1 MRRDLLSA
9 SLLSIAAAS
18 WAMEPGPAAP
28 VITPTIVAG
37 EQSIALDTADLAQV
51 AKARFFVS
59 ADQGKTWTL
68 AQETPV
74 DPANPK
80 PPVFAF
86 RPATDGA
93 YYIVTGTVAKNGTAE
108 AAPAAGSIPGKALLL
123 VVDSTPP
130 VVSTLDAVAEPVT
143 DPRATSALVNI
154 TWAITDAN
162 FASASLELSVD
173 GGASFTPTQAI
184 AATGSAKLTVAL
196 TKDHTAQIRIVA
208 KDAAGNQA
216 PSLAK
221 TIALPVPPDPEKA
234 LDAAVKSLPTLA
246 DVQPPPDVVKP
257 VEVVA
262 TPGEAK
268 AADGAATPAATGEK
282 PADGASAEP
291 AKAAPP
297 TPVAT
302 APTTTTRAV
311 SAPAGGAFL
320 AGAAAET
327 ELDKARDLRDGL
339 NTDEAHA
346 IYLRLQD
353 SSVAKTAAAEDV
365 VMLGAAGDHAAV
377 AGVVDGLRPE
387 LRTDTVRLQHGK
399 SLLALGRPGDA
410 EQTLVKV
417 RKGSEEAREALLN
430 LGKAAFAQGK
440 IAISTRIYEK
450 LATGDDAVAAEAKLL
465 RGK

>member
-28 VITPTIVAG
+28 VIKPTIVAG
-37 EQSIALDTADLAQV
+37 EQSIALDTADLSQV

-59 ADQGKTWTL
+59 ADQGKSWTL

-86 RPATDGA
+86 RPAADGA

-143 DPRATSALVNI
+143 DPKATSAVVNI

-184 AATGSAKLTVAL
+184 AATGSAKLTIAL
-196 TKDHTAQIRIVA
+196 TKDHTAQLRIVA

-257 VEVVA
+257 IEVA
-262 TPGEAK
+262 AAPGETK
-268 AADGAATPAATGEK
+268 TADGAATPAAAGEK
-282 PADGASAEP
+282 PAEP
-291 AKAAPP
+291 AKSTPP
-297 TPVAT
+297 APVAT
-302 APTTTTRAV
+302 APATTTRPV
-311 SAPAGGAFL
+311 SAPTGGAFL
-320 AGAAAET
+320 AGTAAEA
-327 ELDKARDLRDGL
+327 ELDKARDLRDAL

-346 IYLRLQD
+346 TYLRLQD
-353 SSVAKTAAAEDV
+353 STVAKTATAEDV

-377 AGVVDGLRPE
+377 AGVVDNLRPE

-399 SLLALGRPGDA
+399 SLLALGRPADA

-417 RKGSEEAREALLN
+417 RKGSDEAREALLN

-440 IAISTRIYEK
+440 IAISTKIYEK
-450 LATGDDAVAAEAKLL
+450 LAAGDDAVAAEAKLL

>member
-28 VITPTIVAG
+28 VIKPTIVAG
-37 EQSIALDTADLAQV
+37 EQSIALDTADLTQV

-59 ADQGKTWTL
+59 ADQGRTWTL

-86 RPATDGA
+86 RPTADGA

-143 DPRATSALVNI
+143 DPRATSATVNI

-196 TKDHTAQIRIVA
+196 TKDHTAQLRIVA

-257 VEVVA
+257 VEAAAV
-262 TPGEAK
+262 PGEAK
-268 AADGAATPAATGEK
+268 AADGAAPAASGK
-282 PADGASAEP
+282 PVDGASAEP
-291 AKAAPP
+291 AKATPP
-297 TPVAT
+297 APVAT
-302 APTTTTRAV
+302 APTTTTRAT
-311 SAPAGGAFL
+311 SAPTGGAFL
-320 AGAAAET
+320 SGAAADA
-327 ELDKARDLRDGL
+327 ELDKARDLRDAL

-377 AGVVDGLRPE
+377 AGIVDNLRPE

-399 SLLALGRPGDA
+399 SLLALGRPADA
-410 EQTLVKV
+410 EQTLLKV
-417 RKGSEEAREALLN
+417 RKGSDEAREALLN

-440 IAISTRIYEK
+440 NAISTRIYEK
-450 LATGDDAVAAEAKLL
+450 LATGNDAVAAEAKLL